1 MEINEAGKQGYIF
14 SFCVSSTPEKKPTD
28 SRSLYVSHQTL
39 QEPTK
44 FTESPLDQYLTDTK
58 GGQPCQ
64 LPYALQNP
72 HARRNSGIQWPVT
85 FQTPL
90 YVPYV
95 SQVTETCT
103 AEHVLFQ
110 STNYPE
116 FLQRKSISSPTKKC
130 DLQSKIMRP

>member
-1 MEINEAGKQGYIF
+1 MKLEGRDTYSHSVFQ
-14 SFCVSSTPEKKPTD
+14 VHLKKKTD

-64 LPYALQNP
+64 LPYALQSP
-72 HARRNSGIQWPVT
+72 HTRRNSGIQVPVT

-95 SQVTETCT
+95 SQVTETYT
-103 AEHVLFQ
+103 AEHVLFK
-110 STNYPE
+110 STNYPK

-130 DLQSKIMRP
+130 ALQSKTTRP